1 MVTETVTLQADL
13 ETTRLLDKMVF
24 AFHRDKARC
33 RILELGMGVYDVL
46 AGIVLTLDR
55 PQDLG
60 RCEGLRKVW
69 AGVGY
74 VNRCGRREVSSLQGR
89 WRPAAW
95 HEVGRQAVLTGVAT
109 SNLLVTL

>member
-24 AFHRDKARC
+24 AFHRDKALC
-33 RILELGMGVYDVL
+33 RILELGMGAYDVL

-60 RCEGLRKVW
+60 RCEGVRKVR
-69 AGVGY
+69 AGAVC
-74 VNRCGRREVSSLQGR
+74 VNRCGRSELSSC
-89 WRPAAW
+89 
-95 HEVGRQAVLTGVAT
+95 TGAGT
-109 SNLLVTL
+109 LLPSMS